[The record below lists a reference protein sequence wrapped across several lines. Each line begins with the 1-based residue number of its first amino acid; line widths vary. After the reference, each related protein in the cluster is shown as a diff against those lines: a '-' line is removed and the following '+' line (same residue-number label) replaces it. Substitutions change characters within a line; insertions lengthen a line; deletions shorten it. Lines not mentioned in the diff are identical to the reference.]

1 MSGPAQETE
10 KEQQL
15 RHLAQRLVS
24 WPDPQGPSTV
34 DLIPAG
40 YPEELPTELVDYADL
55 RFLGSVVRR
64 RASELL
70 GIELLFE
77 MAGDADDLLE
87 RYETGLLELGWQ
99 HVNQPGLHRG
109 GFAGPDLRRS
119 SVLVNAKK
127 KLRVYLQ
134 SSDLHDVS
142 LLRVH
147 YHPPTAEELP
157 DDLSPE

>member
-24 WPDPQGPSTV
+24 WPDPEGPSTV

-40 YPEELPTELVDYADL
+40 YPDELPTELVDYADL

-64 RASELL
+64 RGRELL

-77 MAGDADDLLE
+77 MTGDANDLLE

-99 HVNQPGLHRG
+99 RQPARLASRG
-109 GFAGPDLRRS
+109 FCRPWPPA
-119 SVLVNAKK
+119 LVCP
-127 KLRVYLQ
+127 RQ
-134 SSDLHDVS
+134 
-142 LLRVH
+142 R
-147 YHPPTAEELP
+147 
-157 DDLSPE
+157 